1 MEDPE
6 TKMTKDKP
14 YELLE
19 DDEKKQLGKNNKA
32 KMTLYN
38 TLPRK
43 EFERNCKIDLLT
55 QEYEKFLISKEET
68 IDSGF
73 IRVNA
78 IVTSLKSLDP
88 DYSSKNHVRKFLH
101 ALPLKWR
108 AKVMAIEEAK
118 DLATLSL
125 DKLVRNLKGTTSND
139 CDSQRGSDENLNEE
153 EEAYAFNWM
162 ARNFLK
168 FFRKGN
174 QFGRDNQFGNGT
186 NKFRRDCGDSFRNK
200 GGESS
205 KQKGACYNYRIEG
218 HFASECRKPDK
229 NKAFVGGAWSD
240 SEDDDERQNDT
251 TCIME
256 IDSQEV
262 CLKCDLLLDNWIVD
276 SGCTKHMTENKRL
289 FSSYKA
295 YDDGHVVFRSNLKGK
310 VIGGGNIT
318 HDSITVT
325 NVKHVSG
332 LAFNLIS
339 VDLKEHSEEEVAG
352 TMTETMEEYMCKT
365 RGDYGL
371 GVTRP
376 KIDAKDNFKLNVQF
390 LKELCDNT
398 FSGSNYEDANDHIE
412 KVLEI
417 VDLFH
422 IPNITQDQI
431 MLRAFLLSLTGAMSH
446 WLRNKPSSLITTWED
461 LKAKFLSK
469 YCPPARIAKKM
480 EEINN
485 FQQEP
490 NETLYQAWESFK
502 ELLMKCP
509 QYYLTDIQENGSY
522 GLQYLNTYGATR
534 LDDSIPRKEKDPGS
548 FTLPC
553 ELSHTKLTVELANR
567 TVKHPKGIAKN
578 AQVGIVVEDMD
589 PYLDE
594 GMGDVIVGEL

>member
-19 DDEKKQLGKNNKA
+19 DDEKKQLGKNNEA

-38 TLPRK
+38 ALPRK

-55 QEYEKFLISKEET
+55 QEYEKFSISKEET

-73 IRVNA
+73 TRVNA

-108 AKVMAIEEAK
+108 AKVIAIDEAK

-125 DKLVRNLKGTTSND
+125 DELVRNLKVYEMILENDGVVSKTTTKD
-139 CDSQRGSDENLNEE
+139 
-153 EEAYAFNWM
+153 
-162 ARNFLK
+162 K
-168 FFRKGN
+168 
-174 QFGRDNQFGNGT
+174 GT
-186 NKFRRDCGDSFRNK
+186 NKFGRDCRNSFRNK
-200 GGESS
+200 GGESL
-205 KQKGACYNYRIEG
+205 KQKGACYNYRIKG
-218 HFASECRKPDK
+218 HFSSECRKPNE

-240 SEDDDERQNDT
+240 SEDDDEPQNDT

-262 CLKCDLLLDNWIVD
+262 CLKCDLLPDNWIMD
-276 SGCTKHMTENKRL
+276 SGCTKHMTENRRL

-295 YDDGHVVFRSNLKGK
+295 YDDGHVVFGSNLKGK
-310 VIGGGNIT
+310 VIGRGNIT

-325 NVKHVSG
+325 NVEHVNG

-339 VDLKEHSEEEVAG
+339 C
-352 TMTETMEEYMCKT
+352 MTRSST
-365 RGDYGL
+365 
-371 GVTRP
+371 
-376 KIDAKDNFKLNVQF
+376 
-390 LKELCDNT
+390 KELFTPFENPKQE
-398 FSGSNYEDANDHIE
+398 FRSSR
-412 KVLEI
+412 K
-417 VDLFH
+417 LFK
-422 IPNITQDQI
+422 T
-431 MLRAFLLSLTGAMSH
+431 LSLDELSSPKFNLFSRSKRTFRGRSCRNNDRNH
-446 WLRNKPSSLITTWED
+446 GRVHVQDLRNKPSGSITTWED

-469 YCPPARIAKKM
+469 YCPPARTAKKM

-490 NETLYQAWESFK
+490 DETLYQAWESFK
-502 ELLMKCP
+502 ELLTKCP
-509 QYYLTDIQENGSY
+509 QYYLTDIQETAADAKVAIQEMAEYSKKWHNGTSK
-522 GLQYLNTYGATR
+522 ARR
-534 LDDSIPRKEKDPGS
+534 LG
-548 FTLPC
+548 
-553 ELSHTKLTVELANR
+553 ELSHTKLIVELANR
-567 TVKHPKGIAKN
+567 TMKHPKGIAEN
-578 AQVGIVVEDMD
+578 ALVGIVVEDMD
-589 PYLDE
+589 AYLDE